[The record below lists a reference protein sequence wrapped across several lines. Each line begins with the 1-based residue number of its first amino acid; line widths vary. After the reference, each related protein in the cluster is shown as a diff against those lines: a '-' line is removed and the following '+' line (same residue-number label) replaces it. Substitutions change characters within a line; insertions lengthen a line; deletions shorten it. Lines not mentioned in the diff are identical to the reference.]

1 MADSSFMVSASPHLK
16 DKDQMSNAM
25 RDVAIALIPVI
36 AVAIGFF
43 RLYALVNLSACV
55 VAAIGSEYIMRKIMK
70 RQPTIGDFS
79 AIVTGLL
86 VGLLLPPTVP
96 FWYAM
101 IGVIIAVALVK
112 ELMGGLGFNVFNP
125 ALFGFV
131 SLLLISRFWALAN
144 ANYSLGSIAGVT
156 SATPLTFIKAGA
168 LNGLRPGYWALFFAK
183 AGGAMGEV
191 SVLAVLLGGA
201 YLIYRKRIT
210 WHIPTAIIVTVFVL
224 SAILGANPLYMIL
237 VGGLMLGSFFMATD
251 WVTSPDNKT
260 AQLLYGVLIGVLVV
274 VIRLYAAPTGAV
286 AYSILLGNLA
296 TPLLNRLFVRKR
308 FGAIKAVVASEPAVK
323 AVAVSEAK
331 D

>member
-1 MADSSFMVSASPHLK
+1 MADRSFIVSASPHIK
-16 DKDQMSNAM
+16 SEEQVSTAM

-43 RLYALVNLSACV
+43 RLYALVNLTACV

-70 RQPTIGDFS
+70 RKPTIGDFS

-86 VGLLLPPTVP
+86 VALLLPPSVP

-101 IGVIIAVALVK
+101 IGTIIAVAIVK

-125 ALFGFV
+125 ALLGFV

-144 ANYSLGSIAGVT
+144 ASYSLGSMSGVT
-156 SATPLTFIKAGA
+156 GATPLTFIKAGA
-168 LNGLRPGYWALFFAK
+168 LNGIRPGYLWLFLGN

-191 SVLAVLLGGA
+191 SVLAVLIGGA
-201 YLIYRKRIT
+201 YLMYRGHIT
-210 WHIPTAIIVTVFVL
+210 WHIPTAIITTVFVL
-224 SAILGANPLYMIL
+224 SAILGKNPLYMIL

-251 WVTSPDNKT
+251 WVTSPHNRI
-260 AQLLYGVLIGVLVV
+260 AQLIYGVLIGVLIV
-274 VIRLYAAPTGAV
+274 VIRIYAAPTGAV

-296 TPLLNRLFVRKR
+296 APALDKLIVRSR
-308 FGAIKAVVASEPAVK
+308 FGAVKTVPASEPT
-323 AVAVSEAK
+323 E
-331 D
+331 